1 MRQGPRRPPGDDG
14 GRVPKRLTALK
25 AMQRGNTEALAD
37 GLRDWLRGRRTLAG
51 EAAGQNVAK
60 LLILFGQSV
69 TDNKW
74 QEEG

>member
-1 MRQGPRRPPGDDG
+1 
-14 GRVPKRLTALK
+14 
-25 AMQRGNTEALAD
+25 MQRGNTEAFAD